1 MSEHPQEQ
9 NHIRVEGGA
18 ALFVTIQTGLYLQKD
33 DKTVA
38 VANFYPELLDYAQ
51 LTGAA
56 GTDEFRF
63 RIQWIG
69 VSGISVTGWYTMA
82 DLEKLNFSSLHP
94 LFAVE
99 PRRRR
104 AMPDY
109 IRGQLSQ
116 QTPRTVH
123 RVSATGWNRVGD
135 TFFYAAGGQLVFAKG
150 GEDQESRV
158 WLSSDVKKQYAPL
171 RVSLEEKDAARL
183 YLMLLQS
190 IPDISEVL
198 CLCTILGFSRQLF
211 NDAGALPEFWL
222 WILGKSGYGKTGV
235 AQQLT
240 TIFRSPSQNLPA
252 AKISLTGTAQGIL
265 QAAKRFKDVT
275 LIFDDKCLADT
286 KSTMHAQ
293 ERVLDD
299 LIRITTNNTP
309 RKTMTK
315 ASQSESEPFTD
326 FIIGTAEYLPRAA
339 SLLQRSLV
347 IELQRSVDFSRSNE
361 ILSAYPGTLD
371 SFFVHFLRF
380 YAEHYSDTTAQIE
393 QSFRAFKQK
402 NSKAAR
408 SVRRVDQHCF
418 FLLWAKKLLLEYIET
433 LGIMED
439 AQLTRLSDR
448 LQRVIQNLNASHRA
462 RILESRDDEE
472 LTIPALFW
480 RYHRSLSVSRSYAP
494 GVQAYQDGTF
504 LCIRLEALTAWLQ
517 KTIPSR
523 SFIPREVSKEFR
535 REGLLLMDDSKSLKA
550 TCKRRTNL

>member
-1 MSEHPQEQ
+1 M
-9 NHIRVEGGA
+9 
-18 ALFVTIQTGLYLQKD
+18 
-33 DKTVA
+33 
-38 VANFYPELLDYAQ
+38 
-51 LTGAA
+51 
-56 GTDEFRF
+56 
-63 RIQWIG
+63 
-69 VSGISVTGWYTMA
+69 
-82 DLEKLNFSSLHP
+82 
-94 LFAVE
+94 E
-99 PRRRR
+99 PRGRH
-104 AMPDY
+104 
-109 IRGQLSQ
+109 
-116 QTPRTVH
+116 V
-123 RVSATGWNRVGD
+123 
-135 TFFYAAGGQLVFAKG
+135 FYAAGGQLVFAKG

-198 CLCTILGFSRQLF
+198 CLCTVLGFLRQLF

-265 QAAKRFKDVT
+265 QAARRFKDVT

-315 ASQSESEPFTD
+315 ASQAESEPFTG

-347 IELQRSVDFSRSNE
+347 IELQRPVDFSRSNE
-361 ILSAYPGTLD
+361 IMNSYPDTLD

-380 YAEHYSDTTAQIE
+380 YAERYSGTAAQIE

-448 LQRVIQNLNASHRA
+448 LQQVIQNLNASHRA

>member
-1 MSEHPQEQ
+1 M
-9 NHIRVEGGA
+9 
-18 ALFVTIQTGLYLQKD
+18 FVTTQTGLYLQKD
-33 DKTVA
+33 DKTIA

-123 RVSATGWNRVGD
+123 RVSATGWNRAGD

-265 QAAKRFKDVT
+265 QAARRFKDVT

-286 KSTMHAQ
+286 KSAMHAQ
-293 ERVLDD
+293 EHVLDD

-315 ASQSESEPFTD
+315 ASQSESEPFTG

-347 IELQRSVDFSRSNE
+347 IELQRPVDFSRSNE
-361 ILSAYPGTLD
+361 ILSAYPGTDVLR
-371 SFFVHFLRF
+371 SRHFHGR
-380 YAEHYSDTTAQIE
+380 
-393 QSFRAFKQK
+393 
-402 NSKAAR
+402 
-408 SVRRVDQHCF
+408 
-418 FLLWAKKLLLEYIET
+418 
-433 LGIMED
+433 
-439 AQLTRLSDR
+439 
-448 LQRVIQNLNASHRA
+448 
-462 RILESRDDEE
+462 
-472 LTIPALFW
+472 
-480 RYHRSLSVSRSYAP
+480 
-494 GVQAYQDGTF
+494 
-504 LCIRLEALTAWLQ
+504 
-517 KTIPSR
+517 
-523 SFIPREVSKEFR
+523 
-535 REGLLLMDDSKSLKA
+535 
-550 TCKRRTNL
+550 